1 MNLDGYIDVPSRLGM
16 ALTKF
21 PELRV
26 TESNPVIV
34 KVGEASFVQVT
45 TTVWRTPDDPI
56 PCRATAWEPI
66 PGRTPYTR
74 DSEMMNASTS
84 ALGRALG
91 LMGLGLKGSISTSDE
106 IRNRT
111 SDSSA
116 RMHPSREAGMH
127 PSNPPQIR
135 TDAIRPPIEE
145 ADPEGQIERP
155 RSTKAASDPQKRLI
169 RRLLAERSYDF
180 DGDVE
185 TLTMG
190 DAIELIDI
198 LKQLEPIR

>member
-1 MNLDGYIDVPSRLGM
+1 MNLDGYIDVPTRLGL
-16 ALTKF
+16 ALLRF

-34 KVGEASFVQVT
+34 KVGESSFVQVT

-66 PGRTPYTR
+66 PGRSPFTR

-116 RMHPSREAGMH
+116 RAHPSREAGMR
-127 PSNPPQIR
+127 PSNPPY
-135 TDAIRPPIEE
+135 EE
-145 ADPEGQIERP
+145 TDPEGPIERP

-169 RRLLAERSYDF
+169 RRLLSERSYQF
-180 DGDVE
+180 DGDVDA
-185 TLTMG
+185 LTMG

-198 LKQLEPIR
+198 LKQLEPIK

>member
-1 MNLDGYIDVPSRLGM
+1 MNLDSYVDVSTRLSL
-16 ALTKF
+16 ALGKF
-21 PELRV
+21 PELRIS
-26 TESNPVIV
+26 ESNPVIV
-34 KVGEASFVQVT
+34 KADQGNFVQVT
-45 TTVWRTPDDPI
+45 TTVWRTPEDPI
-56 PCRATAWEPI
+56 PARATAWEPI
-66 PGRTPYTR
+66 PGRTPFTR

-91 LMGLGLKGSISTSDE
+91 LMGFGIVGSIASADE
-106 IRNRT
+106 VRNRVPQ
-111 SDSSA
+111 A
-116 RMHPSREAGMH
+116 PVREAG
-127 PSNPPQIR
+127 PVVR
-135 TDAIRPPIEE
+135 EE
-145 ADPEGQIERP
+145 SDPEGQIERP